1 MLKYKYT
8 GVELKKKYQVFIS
21 ATFQDL
27 QKERTSAIEAVL
39 MANQLP
45 VAMEAFVASS
55 DEQFDYIK
63 DCIDGSDYYILIL
76 GGCYGSV
83 NRTTGKS
90 YTEMEFDYAVEKK
103 IPILA
108 FLYNDISKL
117 KNKDK
122 DLSLITNFRNKVTK
136 DRLCK
141 FFNKKGNLKGD
152 ILAALLQE
160 IERNPQT
167 GWVKSNTFN
176 RHIDPRLEKQKTDL
190 QSIISEGQ
198 TLYAQAETHSKYP
211 ITGGFSG
218 PFSGDY
224 YFKIWLNKITEYIE
238 QNDFDKKYFYEFK
251 NNKPHY
257 IVIKEQL
264 VKLHQLLASLEYS
277 NKI

>member
-1 MLKYKYT
+1 M
-8 GVELKKKYQVFIS
+8 KKKYQVFIS

-39 MANQLP
+39 MAKQLP

-76 GGCYGSV
+76 GGCYGSI
-83 NRTTGKS
+83 NPSTGKS
-90 YTEMEFDYAVEKK
+90 YTEMEFDYALEKK

-108 FLYNDISKL
+108 FLYNDITKL
-117 KNKDK
+117 KHKDK
-122 DLSLITNFRNKVTK
+122 DLTLITNFRNKVTK

-141 FFNKKGNLKGD
+141 FFTKKGNLKGD

-160 IERNPQT
+160 IERNPQI
-167 GWVKSNTFN
+167 GWVKADTLH
-176 RHIDPRLEKQKTDL
+176 RHINPVLEKQKTDL

-198 TLYAQAETHSKYP
+198 KLLAEAENHYTQT
-211 ITGGFSG
+211 IATGGLSG
-218 PFSGDY
+218 PFNGDY
-224 YFKIWLNKITEYIE
+224 NFKIWQNRIREYIK
-238 QNDFDKKYFYEFK
+238 QNDFDKKYFNDFK
-251 NNKPHY
+251 NNEPY
-257 IVIKEQL
+257 NFVIKEQI
-264 VKLHQLLASLEYS
+264 VKLYQLLASIEYS